1 MDPMSQGTAVDKVS
15 LMPEYLTVCC
25 WRSAKE
31 ASLLLGQLLET
42 TPVVDPSVEVSA
54 SEPCG
59 QPLDSTRP
67 RCRKGLVS
75 VSQVNIPQFMFTV
88 CRLLCLQCTVCRLLC
103 LQCTVCRLLC
113 LQCTL

>member
-1 MDPMSQGTAVDKVS
+1 MTRSDVDPMSQDTAVDKVS

-42 TPVVDPSVEVSA
+42 TPVIDPSVEASA

-59 QPLDSTRP
+59 QPQDSMRP
-67 RCRKGLVS
+67 HCRKGLVS
-75 VSQVNIPQFMFTV
+75 VRQVK
-88 CRLLCLQCTVCRLLC
+88 
-103 LQCTVCRLLC
+103 
-113 LQCTL
+113 